1 MERCF
6 LSSGNS
12 VIQLMHAYGLA
23 ACQLRLQIYI
33 YTLLVLNFWGEEI
46 CLFTVAL
53 ILTVQLEDMQS
64 VVRYASIERCHVITV
79 SHSVPGLEIGCLQI
93 MFQ

>member
-1 MERCF
+1 
-6 LSSGNS
+6 
-12 VIQLMHAYGLA
+12 MHAYGLA